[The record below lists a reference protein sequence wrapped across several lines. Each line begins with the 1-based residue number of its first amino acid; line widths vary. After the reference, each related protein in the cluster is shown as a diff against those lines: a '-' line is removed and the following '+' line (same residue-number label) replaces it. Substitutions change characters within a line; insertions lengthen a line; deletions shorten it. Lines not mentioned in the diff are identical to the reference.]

1 MTFITEQK
9 QTKNYAKASSV
20 IPSSETTQENKLFS
34 SGDWVSLI
42 RPLTSLC
49 FEEAILLCEESL
61 DKWVAWV
68 PGLGETRLNTSEFVR
83 LA

>member
-1 MTFITEQK
+1 MTFTTEQK

-20 IPSSETTQENKLFS
+20 IPSPETTNERQLFC

-42 RPLTSLC
+42 QPLTALC

-68 PGLGETRLNTSEFVR
+68 PGLGETHLNTSEFVR

>member
-1 MTFITEQK
+1 M
-9 QTKNYAKASSV
+9 
-20 IPSSETTQENKLFS
+20 PSPETTHDKLLFC

-42 RPLTSLC
+42 KPLTALS

-61 DKWVAWV
+61 DKWVVWV

-83 LA
+83 QA